1 MKNEFWQFVSD
12 EGVVKM
18 YERYGLIIV
27 TNWGES
33 KKRFL
38 EVDSAIWKRSSKHYE
53 QRWSDNQRTL
63 DIGFILKSLLR
74 N

>member
-38 EVDSAIWKRSSKHYE
+38 EVDSAI
-53 QRWSDNQRTL
+53 
-63 DIGFILKSLLR
+63 
-74 N
+74 

>member
-12 EGVVKM
+12 EEVVKM

-27 TNWGES
+27 THWGES

-38 EVDSAIWKRSSKHYE
+38 EVDSEI
-53 QRWSDNQRTL
+53 
-63 DIGFILKSLLR
+63 
-74 N
+74 